1 MYQAEVQSPEF
12 NSCQQARNTSNASII
27 VIHMVNIKVCVRAP
41 ERFWTG
47 DLKTQWL
54 FRFRIYSILYITNLL
69 LGSIY
74 VKTCQ
79 MNHIVIVISASL
91 TLFSN
96 KGRTGV
102 GYFF

>member
-1 MYQAEVQSPEF
+1 MYQAEVQSLEF

-41 ERFWTG
+41 DRSPSYLDGLGLGFTV
-47 DLKTQWL
+47 
-54 FRFRIYSILYITNLL
+54 TNLL

-91 TLFSN
+91 TSLFPIRD
-96 KGRTGV
+96 GRV
-102 GYFF
+102 WVMFLVHVQIN